1 MKPPD
6 RINTVLQVFPVCLL
20 HLCFYRYVTSNN
32 SRKGTGTKNS
42 TCLHWK
48 TFSINI
54 PGIKGPH
61 PVTQKLHI

>member
-32 SRKGTGTKNS
+32 SRKGTGTKKQYMFTLENFLNQYS
-42 TCLHWK
+42 WY
-48 TFSINI
+48 
-54 PGIKGPH
+54 
-61 PVTQKLHI
+61 